1 MTSTFLSDSVDQVGP
16 RVVLR
21 GRGGTGGGGG
31 GGTLVL
37 LYASDFRSLTSQHQ
51 SELPFLLVPADNRVM
66 LVLAEQSGLSSKML
80 LFGYATLSERTCKS
94 FLINEGACCI
104 GTAREMIR
112 ASSTAIVEIISSS

>member
-1 MTSTFLSDSVDQVGP
+1 M
-16 RVVLR
+16 
-21 GRGGTGGGGG
+21 GREGGG